1 MNRIVEFYESNHLS
15 VLIALVVLFGIYFFS
30 IRKDRKKMNASI
42 KEKDNDELSITDPN
56 PPKTKEILINR
67 TRFFINQLIYNELI
81 RKPEYGLRINVNP
94 KSGSHPKGFYLMGN
108 NVAVE
113 FINSKQGTHNWDINQ
128 NFHQD
133 SIPVALREYFT
144 PLPFRDNLN
153 LNDLEKVLKV
163 NPPKKIN
170 MTKDLKSN
178 TLENFKTY
186 LIQQGYSEYTP
197 TGKNSTVYDYSK
209 RVEKI
214 LERERISIQNLAE
227 NIDLYVRKYDA
238 DGNESEYG
246 KKSHSAIINA
256 LKRFQ
261 DFCR

>member
-1 MNRIVEFYESNHLS
+1 MNGIGEFYESNHML
-15 VLIALVVLFGIYFFS
+15 VLIAVVVLFGIYFLS
-30 IRKDRKKMNASI
+30 IRKPT
-42 KEKDNDELSITDPN
+42 KEKPSPEL
-56 PPKTKEILINR
+56 PKTSEIIINK
-67 TRFFINQLIYNELI
+67 TRFFINQQIYNDLI
-81 RKPEYGLRINVNP
+81 RKPEYVLRINVNP
-94 KSGSHPKGFYLMGN
+94 KSGNHPRGFYLMNN
-108 NVAVE
+108 NVAIE

-133 SIPVALREYFT
+133 SIPVALKEYFT

-153 LNDLEKVLKV
+153 LNSLEKVLKV
-163 NPPKKIN
+163 NSPKEIN

-197 TGKNSTVYDYSK
+197 SGNHSTVYDYVK

-227 NIDLYVRKYDA
+227 NIDLYVKKYDTYGSEEEF
-238 DGNESEYG
+238 GNR
-246 KKSHSAIINA
+246 SHKAFINA

-261 DFCR
+261 DFCK